1 MQAKK
6 DQAQNLKKELE
17 DGLEKWRHQVMEV
30 QENNIRRAELQA
42 EGSKTLRRQRSREE
56 RRSRERRVMERRKQS
71 KEREEEQIKA
81 KQDAIEEKQRRVK
94 IYIIDT
100 AQLESALQ
108 VGGHKNEYFSKYFT
122 VW

>member
-1 MQAKK
+1 
-6 DQAQNLKKELE
+6 
-17 DGLEKWRHQVMEV
+17 
-30 QENNIRRAELQA
+30 
-42 EGSKTLRRQRSREE
+42 
-56 RRSRERRVMERRKQS
+56 MERRKQS

-108 VGGHKNEYFSKYFT
+108 VGGHKNEHFSKYFT